1 MFGEH
6 AHPSPTGSAPKPNKM
21 HPNLCYW
28 SKKDQIKGDLITIM
42 EDLSTMKSPPISLCA
57 LIFYRKNINNY
68 KNN

>member
-42 EDLSTMKSPPISLCA
+42 EDLSTRKRPQSLCA
-57 LIFYRKNINNY
+57 LVSYGKNINNN